1 MFLIIFPDANVC
13 LALWRPR
20 GADRGNTDLAQSIAR
35 KQCLFF
41 PCCLFSF
48 FFQLDVNTIK
58 ASRCSCSAAVQQ
70 FFLASV
76 EVLRYQ
82 GGKKKQH
89 ENFQH
94 EISSK
99 RRKNLAGDPPA
110 PNNINTM
117 IIFILC
123 MVFRVSGCKCVPCY
137 FLCVRPPAPRSSVR
151 RRRGGGGHR
160 GRTGALKLYNILQE
174 ENISISFQSAKAG
187 RGCVREHVDHEQV
200 SGFSLIISNSNQ
212 TLAKEGKL
220 RVHWSF
226 LFSFQH

>member
-1 MFLIIFPDANVC
+1 MFVSLSGVPEVPIGETLTWLKALHANSVCFFLVVC
-13 LALWRPR
+13 LV
-20 GADRGNTDLAQSIAR
+20 
-35 KQCLFF
+35 
-41 PCCLFSF
+41 

-123 MVFRVSGCKCVPCY
+123 MVFRVSGCKCVRCY

-151 RRRGGGGHR
+151 RRKGGGPPR
-160 GRTGALKLYNILQE
+160 ADGRSKTIQYTSRRK
-174 ENISISFQSAKAG
+174 
-187 RGCVREHVDHEQV
+187 H
-200 SGFSLIISNSNQ
+200 
-212 TLAKEGKL
+212 
-220 RVHWSF
+220 
-226 LFSFQH
+226 